1 MNINSTN
8 VLDMDAYLRARYA
21 DELSAELSETIE
33 TLLLMELDELSPQA
47 KTQALI
53 HLFEAQKLL
62 S

>member
-8 VLDMDAYLRARYA
+8 VLDMDVYLRAKEG
-21 DELSAELSETIE
+21 DELSAELSATIE

>member
-8 VLDMDAYLRARYA
+8 VLDMDVYLRARED
-21 DELSAELSETIE
+21 DELSAELSATIE

>member
-1 MNINSTN
+1 MNINSNN
-8 VLDMDAYLRARYA
+8 VLNMDAFLRAREG
-21 DELSAELSETIE
+21 DELSVELSETIE
-33 TLLLMELDELSPQA
+33 ALLLMELDELSPQA